1 MAFLSFWENGFASH
15 RPCLW

>member
-1 MAFLSFWENGFASH
+1 MAFLLFWENGFASH